1 MNDFDLNNNNTEENR
16 GSVSG
21 FDSVNGEP
29 QGYTVSNNGGFYTKH
44 KEDIIQDSPVSE
56 PEPQVKEETYTPPQ
70 SSYTSGGYN
79 YNYTPPHRKPKKEK
93 AKRGYSA
100 AVVIVASVLAAVIG
114 AVSAAVVVFR
124 FTADNSSGTS
134 AAKDYS
140 SDKVNISI
148 EETADSVA
156 VAVAQKLKNS
166 VVGIRT
172 TTSVISFFGG
182 SQESTGEG
190 SGVVYTSD
198 GYIITNYHVVESAI
212 EGGASSKIEV
222 FIGDT
227 NGDSHEASVVG
238 YNIASDLAVL
248 KINATGLTPVEIG
261 DSSSL
266 KVGQY
271 VVSIGNPGGLEF
283 MGSVTFGIISGLDRE
298 ISSSSGVKLIQTDAA
313 INPGNSG
320 GALLDT
326 TGKLV
331 GINSS
336 KIVAEEY
343 EGMGFAIPVNTVV
356 EKCNSIISRENEPEA
371 YVGINIS
378 ETYTAEV
385 LKYYGFPSGAVVL
398 SVDANSP
405 AQDAGIRKGDII
417 TAFNGT
423 DISDYTVFLDMLRD
437 CEPESKI
444 TLEIYRSGRYYT
456 TSLTVGSNN

>member
-1 MNDFDLNNNNTEENR
+1 MNEFENANLNNTEEPR
-16 GSVSG
+16 GSVLG
-21 FDSVNGEP
+21 FDSVSSED
-29 QGYTVSNNGGFYTKH
+29 QGYTVSGSDGFYTKQ
-44 KEDIIQDSPVSE
+44 KEDIIQDSPLKE
-56 PEPQVKEETYTPPQ
+56 PESSTNETFNTPPAYSNNNFYKQ
-70 SSYTSGGYN
+70 
-79 YNYTPPHRKPKKEK
+79 PKKPKK
-93 AKRGYSA
+93 KRTYSA
-100 AVVIVASVLAAVIG
+100 AVVIIACVLAAVISSI
-114 AVSAAVVVFR
+114 SAAAVTFALTKGN
-124 FTADNSSGTS
+124 TAS
-134 AAKDYS
+134 APVKDYS
-140 SDKVNISI
+140 SENVNINI
-148 EETADSVA
+148 EETAESVA
-156 VAVAQKLKNS
+156 VAVAKKLKNS

-182 SQESTGEG
+182 SQEATGEG

-198 GYIITNYHVVESAI
+198 GYIITNYHVVENAI
-212 EGGASSKIEV
+212 ESGTPSKIEV

-227 NGDSHEASVVG
+227 EGDSHEASVVG

-283 MGSVTFGIISGLDRE
+283 MGSVTFGIISGLNRE

-356 EKCNSIISRENEPEA
+356 EKCDRIISKQNEPEA

-385 LKYYGFPSGAVVL
+385 LTHYGFPTGAVVL
-398 SVDANSP
+398 SVDADSP
-405 AQDAGIRKGDII
+405 AAKAGIKKGDII
-417 TAFNGT
+417 TSFNGT
-423 DISDYTVFLDMLRD
+423 DITEYTLFIDMLSD
-437 CEPESKI
+437 CEPESEI
-444 TLEIYRSGRYYT
+444 SLEIYRSGRYYT
-456 TSLTVGSNN
+456 TTLTVGSNN

>member
-1 MNDFDLNNNNTEENR
+1 MNEFENNNQNSAEEPR

-29 QGYTVSNNGGFYTKH
+29 QGYTVSGSDGFYTKQ
-44 KEDIIQDSPVSE
+44 KEDIIQDSPIKE
-56 PEPQVKEETYTPPQ
+56 PEPQINETFKAPPA
-70 SSYTSGGYN
+70 YN
-79 YNYTPPHRKPKKEK
+79 SNNNFYRQPEKPKK
-93 AKRGYSA
+93 KRTYSA
-100 AVVIVASVLAAVIG
+100 AVIIVACVLAAVISSI
-114 AVSAAVVVFR
+114 SAAAVTFALMR
-124 FTADNSSGTS
+124 DDAASSS
-134 AAKDYS
+134 PVKDYS
-140 SDKVNISI
+140 SNSVNINI
-148 EETADSVA
+148 EETAESVA

-182 SQESTGEG
+182 SQEATGEG

-212 EGGASSKIEV
+212 KSGTPSKIEV
-222 FIGDT
+222 FIGDME
-227 NGDSHEASVVG
+227 GDSHEASVVG

-248 KINATGLTPVEIG
+248 KIDATGLIPVEIG
-261 DSSSL
+261 DSSNL
-266 KVGQY
+266 KVGQQ

-283 MGSVTFGIISGLDRE
+283 MGSVTFGIISGLNRQ

-356 EKCNSIISRENEPEA
+356 EKCDSIISRENKSEA

-385 LKYYGFPSGAVVL
+385 LTHYGFPTGAVVL
-398 SVDANSP
+398 SVDMDSP
-405 AQDAGIRKGDII
+405 AAKAGIKKGDII
-417 TAFNGT
+417 TSFNGT
-423 DISDYTVFLDMLRD
+423 DITEYTLFIDMLSN
-437 CEPESKI
+437 CEPESEI
-444 TLEIYRSGRYYT
+444 SLEIYRSGRYYT
-456 TSLTVGSNN
+456 TTLTVGSNN